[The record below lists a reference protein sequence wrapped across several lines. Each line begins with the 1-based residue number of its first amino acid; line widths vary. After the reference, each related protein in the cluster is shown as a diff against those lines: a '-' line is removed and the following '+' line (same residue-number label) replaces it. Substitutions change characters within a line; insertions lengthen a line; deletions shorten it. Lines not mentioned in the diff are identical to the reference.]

1 MAWGWFAAGA
11 ATGAVVATIGVGA
24 WSHRRHKALEEKF
37 GSLKHTHEYRGINIE
52 VGRVGIEHVA
62 EAQVNGEIVT
72 TKGVDNLM
80 ALQRMVDLIDREL
93 QKKDA

>member
-11 ATGAVVATIGVGA
+11 ATGAVVATVGVGV
-24 WSHRRHKALEEKF
+24 WSNRRHKALEEKF
-37 GSLKHTHEYRGINIE
+37 GSLKHKHEYRGVTIE
-52 VGRVGIEHVA
+52 VGRVGIEYVA
-62 EAQVNGEIVT
+62 EATIGGEIAT

-93 QKKDA
+93 PKKDA